1 MGTIVYNA
9 MLLVS
14 SLFKINPIEM
24 ALWTFRRNEKDV
36 VNLYNTLSPV
46 MQLAVGGDMLNFGYW
61 DKKDTSPIDAQ
72 NRLCDKIGKI
82 AELNSANS
90 LLDVGS
96 GLSSPAIMW
105 AKLYP
110 NIDISCLNI
119 NYTQLQLAKKIVKEK
134 IPNSVIHEI
143 NSTSTMLPFSTN
155 SVERIIALESAQHFK
170 PFSNFISESHRVL
183 KKDGIFTFAIP
194 VVKKNSSIKN
204 LGILALTW
212 SSEHYTEDFVI
223 SKTIRK
229 FKLVE
234 KTEIGSDV
242 FESLTNY
249 YIKNRNMLKNKILT
263 QYPSYVENILF
274 KSLLKMKKASHE
286 ELIDY
291 LLIKCIKID

>member
-1 MGTIVYNA
+1 
-9 MLLVS
+9 MLVIS

-72 NRLCDKIGKI
+72 NRLCEKIGKI

-90 LLDVGS
+90 LLDIGS

-105 AKLYP
+105 AELYP

-134 IPNSVIHEI
+134 IPNSVINEI

-291 LLIKCIKID
+291 LLIKCRKID

>member
-1 MGTIVYNA
+1 
-9 MLLVS
+9 
-14 SLFKINPIEM
+14 M

-61 DKKDTSPIDAQ
+61 DEKDTSPIDAQ

-212 SSEHYTEDFVI
+212 SSEHYTQDFVI
-223 SKTIRK
+223 SKTTRK
-229 FKLVE
+229 FKLIE

-249 YIKNRNMLKNKILT
+249 YIKNRNILKNKILT

-274 KSLLKMKKASHE
+274 KSLLKMKKASRE

>member
-1 MGTIVYNA
+1 
-9 MLLVS
+9 MLVIS

-72 NRLCDKIGKI
+72 NRLCEKIGKI

-90 LLDVGS
+90 LLDIGS

-105 AKLYP
+105 AELYP

-286 ELIDY
+286 KLIDY

>member
-1 MGTIVYNA
+1 

-14 SLFKINPIEM
+14 SLFKINPIEI

-61 DKKDTSPIDAQ
+61 DEKDTSPIDAQ

-134 IPNSVIHEI
+134 IPNSVINEI

-212 SSEHYTEDFVI
+212 SSEHYTQDFVI
-223 SKTIRK
+223 SKTTRK
-229 FKLVE
+229 FKLIE

-263 QYPSYVENILF
+263 HYPSYVENILF
-274 KSLLKMKKASHE
+274 KSLLKMKKASRE

>member
-1 MGTIVYNA
+1 
-9 MLLVS
+9 MLLIL
-14 SLFKINPIEM
+14 SLFKINPIEI

-61 DKKDTSPIDAQ
+61 DREDTSPIDAQ
-72 NRLCDKIGKI
+72 NRLCDKIGKL

-90 LLDVGS
+90 LLDIGS

-105 AKLYP
+105 ARLYP

-194 VVKKNSSIKN
+194 VVKKNLSIKN

-212 SSEHYTEDFVI
+212 SSEHYTQDFVI
-223 SKTIRK
+223 SRTARK

-249 YIKNRNMLKNKILT
+249 YIKNRNILKNKILT
-263 QYPSYVENILF
+263 QYPSYVENMLF

-286 ELIDY
+286 KLIDY
-291 LLIKCIKID
+291 LLIKSVKID

>member
-1 MGTIVYNA
+1 

-212 SSEHYTEDFVI
+212 SSEHYTENFII
-223 SKTIRK
+223 SKTTRK
-229 FKLVE
+229 FKLIK
-234 KTEIGSDV
+234 KTEIGSYV